1 MTDVAA
7 ALAARDLS
15 WRDAAIAAL
24 SGLAV
29 TLDAPLSRRTTFGI
43 GGPAD
48 VLIEAATDDDVAR
61 VLAVAN
67 DLRLPL
73 FVLGGGSNLL
83 VHDTGVRGL
92 VLTLGGSLA
101 ELAIADDGR
110 RIDVGCGCSFPRL
123 TKTCIELGWPGAV
136 GWIGTPGQV
145 GGAVLMNAG
154 SKQGEFGDVVIAV
167 NVAVAGAVVTV
178 DRADCGFAYRSS
190 VFQRGWR
197 PSDGSI
203 ISADPEPSRFVL
215 TRVILKCDNASTNF
229 SSALAATANELL
241 ERRHRSQPKV
251 RSAGSLFKN
260 PPGDFAGRLIEA
272 AGLKG
277 YAVGRAQVSPVHANF
292 IVNTGGATAAD
303 VVAVA
308 DHVCATVAE
317 RFGVTLEWEVRR
329 VGGDVPQAQQR
340 GDA

>member
-1 MTDVAA
+1 MSDVGA
-7 ALAARDLS
+7 ALAERDLS
-15 WRDAAIAAL
+15 WREAAIAAL
-24 SGLAV
+24 SGLAL
-29 TLDAPLSRRTTFGI
+29 TPDAPMARRTTFGI

-48 VLIEAATDDDVAR
+48 LLVEAESDDDVAR
-61 VLAVAN
+61 VLDVATS
-67 DLRLPL
+67 LRLPL

-83 VHDTGVRGL
+83 VHDSGVRGL

-101 ELAIADDGR
+101 QVSIADDGR
-110 RIDVGCGCSFPRL
+110 HIDVGCGCSFPRL
-123 TKTCIELGWPGAV
+123 TKTCIELGWPGAE

-167 NVAVAGAVVTV
+167 RVAVAGRVVTV
-178 DRADCGFAYRSS
+178 ERAACEFSYRSS

-197 PSDGSI
+197 PSDALI
-203 ISADPEPSRFVL
+203 NSADPEARRFVL
-215 TRVILKCDNASTNF
+215 TRAILKCDNASTNF

-241 ERRHRSQPKV
+241 ERRHRSQPKA

-292 IVNTGGATAAD
+292 VVNTGGATAAD

-308 DHVCATVAE
+308 DHVRATVAE

-329 VGGDVPQAQQR
+329 IGGPASER
-340 GDA
+340 A